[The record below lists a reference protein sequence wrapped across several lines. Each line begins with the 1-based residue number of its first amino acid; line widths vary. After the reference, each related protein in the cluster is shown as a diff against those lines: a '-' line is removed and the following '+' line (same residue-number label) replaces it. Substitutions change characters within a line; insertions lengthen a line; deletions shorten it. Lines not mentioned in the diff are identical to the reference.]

1 MIQPLRRLHR
11 GMASAMA
18 LAIPV
23 VIAAG
28 IMARQPAPGPAS
40 VPSELDIP
48 NDGIRTLFAADDLWR
63 RTRIATRILILPGD
77 PDQRWVELEP
87 LEEFSQPDLLLY
99 WSVAR
104 PRELLSP
111 ESRLL
116 GALRGRGRQRFSV
129 PDAVNLREGYLILY
143 DLAHA
148 EIFGIAE
155 VPTKL

>member
-1 MIQPLRRLHR
+1 MTQPLRRLHR

-28 IMARQPAPGPAS
+28 IMARQPAPGRAS
-40 VPSELDIP
+40 VPSELDTP

-63 RTRIATRILILPGD
+63 RTRIATRIFILPGD

-87 LEEFSQPDLLLY
+87 LEDFAQPDLLLY
-99 WSVAR
+99 WATAR
-104 PRELLSP
+104 PRERLAP

-116 GALRGRGRQRFSV
+116 GALRGRGPRRFSV
-129 PDAVNLREGYLILY
+129 PDTVNLREGYLILY
-143 DLAHA
+143 DLPHA

-155 VPTKL
+155 VPTQL